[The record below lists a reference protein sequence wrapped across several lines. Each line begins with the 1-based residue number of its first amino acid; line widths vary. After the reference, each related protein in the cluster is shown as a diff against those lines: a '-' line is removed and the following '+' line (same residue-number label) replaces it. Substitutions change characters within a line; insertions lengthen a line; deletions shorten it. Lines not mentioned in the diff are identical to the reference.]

1 MKIRKPESSL
11 EQFIEDHELTTVF
24 DAQLLKNLQVHIFEP
39 NEQII
44 EEGTEVKYLYLV
56 IKGEAGVAPTSIE
69 GKSGLLD
76 YILPMDVVGD
86 LEYFSQANYYHRV
99 VALSQCHYLA
109 IPVSL
114 IPTHLNKNID
124 FYKFICVNMAN
135 KMQRTSKR
143 YSRALFFPLKNSLAK
158 YLYDLSIHQN
168 THVFKISTNDAA
180 ERFGVSSRHVRRT
193 MAGLAEEGIVTRQHT
208 TITIIDMDKLWH
220 YANF

>member
-1 MKIRKPESSL
+1 MKIIKPQPNI
-11 EQFIEDHELTTVF
+11 EQFIEENKLTTVI
-24 DAQLLKNLQVHIFEP
+24 DTELLKQLQVHVFEP

-44 EEGTEVKYLYLV
+44 EEDAEVKYLYLV
-56 IKGEAGVAPTSIE
+56 LEGEAGIAPTSLE

-86 LEYFSQANYYHRV
+86 LEYFSEANYYHRV

-109 IPVSL
+109 LPVTL
-114 IPTHLNKNID
+114 IPTHLNQNID

-143 YSRALFFPLKNSLAK
+143 YSRAIFFPLKNSLAK

-168 THVFKISTNDAA
+168 SNVHKISTNDAA
-180 ERFGVSSRHVRRT
+180 ERFGVSSRHLRRT
-193 MAGLAEEGIVTRQHT
+193 MASLASEGIITRQHT
-208 TITIIDMDKLWH
+208 TITIINMEKLWH